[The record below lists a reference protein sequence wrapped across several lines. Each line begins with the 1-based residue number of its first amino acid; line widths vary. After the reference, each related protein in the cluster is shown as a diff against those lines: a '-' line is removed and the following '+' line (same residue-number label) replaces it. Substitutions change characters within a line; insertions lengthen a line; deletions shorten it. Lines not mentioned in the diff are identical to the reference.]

1 MAKQTIGVG
10 SSGNDGTGDDLR
22 TAGGKIN
29 QNFTELYN
37 DVSALQVVTGGAA
50 NNLGVSF
57 DSNSVVFEGGTADSF
72 ETTLTITNP
81 TKDNTVTFPDSTG
94 VVLLDTTI
102 GGSIAN
108 SISGIVDSS
117 YIALRSGI
125 AQDSSQTILL
135 VKANSI
141 DSAGTLGLIDSAY
154 VTARVIT
161 STLDSSEVQ
170 RMIDS
175 NGGLDSS
182 EVQKMIDS
190 NRGLDSAEV
199 TTIVDSDYVRLKQL
213 SNFNY
218 VDSGAV
224 ETLVDS
230 DYILTR
236 TTQVNLNAY
245 TVANKPN
252 NPDHGALIFVRN
264 GASGNPCLAVF
275 DSGSGAF
282 LRIALGAAVS
292 T

>member
-224 ETLVDS
+224 SRL
-230 DYILTR
+230 
-236 TTQVNLNAY
+236 
-245 TVANKPN
+245 
-252 NPDHGALIFVRN
+252 
-264 GASGNPCLAVF
+264 
-275 DSGSGAF
+275 
-282 LRIALGAAVS
+282 
-292 T
+292 

>member
-236 TTQVNLNAY
+236 TTQVNLKAY